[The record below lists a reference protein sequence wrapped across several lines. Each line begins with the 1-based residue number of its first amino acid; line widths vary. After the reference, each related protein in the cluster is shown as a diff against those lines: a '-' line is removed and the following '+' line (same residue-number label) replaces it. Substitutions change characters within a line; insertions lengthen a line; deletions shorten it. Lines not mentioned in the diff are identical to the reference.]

1 MRRRRF
7 IGRAFLPADLPFDVG
22 KQECLPYSDW
32 DDVEVVTRRRAR
44 TNRGQPT
51 TDNSR
56 ANASMRS
63 EEEDKRSSDN
73 AKNAEKGVDAAMQR
87 RGVRI
92 GFGWHDI

>member
-1 MRRRRF
+1 
-7 IGRAFLPADLPFDVG
+7 
-22 KQECLPYSDW
+22 
-32 DDVEVVTRRRAR
+32 
-44 TNRGQPT
+44 
-51 TDNSR
+51 
-56 ANASMRS
+56 MRS